1 MFMMG
6 QIYGTVTCGM
16 QNSVVFVVVIM
27 ALAVGLRAQQP
38 LQQSLPWEA
47 ALVRDINDIPFETLR
62 DVSKVTSDML
72 LPLTGGIP
80 LTLFVVGHATDD
92 RRLALAGVEAASTMA
107 GTYLVV
113 AGLKALLGRD
123 RPYMAYPGIITN
135 YRTDSDGSLPSG
147 HSAGSMALAVS
158 LSLSY
163 PKWYVIGPAAAYTL
177 MTGFSRL
184 HLGMHYLSDVLAGY
198 AIGAGVAIL
207 MHHVRDDLD
216 GLFNPLLPSE
226 RLFSSA
232 PLRHI
237 PVAAISIGF

>member
-1 MFMMG
+1 MR

-16 QNSVVFVVVIM
+16 QNTVVFVLVVI
-27 ALAVGLRAQQP
+27 ALAMSLRAQHP

-47 ALVRDINDIPFETLR
+47 ALVRDINSIRSETLR
-62 DVSKVTSDML
+62 DVSKGTSDML

-113 AGLKALLGRD
+113 GGLKALLGRD
-123 RPYMAYPGIITN
+123 RPYMAYPGVITN
-135 YRTDSDGSLPSG
+135 YRSDSDGSLPSG

-163 PKWYVIGPAAAYTL
+163 PQWYVIGPAAAYTL
-177 MTGFSRL
+177 LTGFSRM

-198 AIGAGVAIL
+198 AIGAGVAVL
-207 MHHVRDDLD
+207 MHHVRDDLAEM
-216 GLFNPLLPSE
+216 FNPILPSGQ
-226 RLFSSA
+226 LHSA
-232 PLRHI
+232 TPLRHI
-237 PVAAISIGF
+237 PLAAISIGF